1 MEKQK
6 KKEPKSALFAENK
19 SSITVGKRF
28 KVNIYTGMKEL
39 GKIVKSSA
47 IVSRIGRVN
56 SWFSQRLTRSE
67 ARGFVYSF
75 SPEDVALVNQAL
87 WQIGEELLNVHIEY
101 VANHDE
107 MAEKVKSVLKDV
119 FIKYVVEQEMK
130 LPHQWIKDRLTTRPA
145 GTYGSDFKPV
155 DILALNFAIR
165 KVGALLLSVELTV
178 PESPT
183 PDTSEGEG

>member
-1 MEKQK
+1 MKKQK
-6 KKEPKSALFAENK
+6 EKEATPVPFAENK
-19 SSITVGKRF
+19 SGITMGPRF
-28 KVNIYTGMKEL
+28 KLDIYTGMGEL

-56 SWFSQRLTRSE
+56 SWFSQRLTHAKMRKST
-67 ARGFVYSF
+67 YSF
-75 SPEDVALVNQAL
+75 SAEDVALVNQAL

-107 MAEKVKSVLKDV
+107 MAEKVKSALKDI
-119 FIKYVVEQEMK
+119 FIKYMVEQEMK
-130 LPHQWIKDRLTTRPA
+130 LPHQWMKDRLASRPS

-165 KVGALLLSVELTV
+165 KVGALLLSVKLTV
-178 PESPT
+178 PDER
-183 PDTSEGEG
+183 